1 MSDYRYDRQ
10 GYDRDGYGGVYSL
23 LDVPLRE
30 VPEFLPVRA
39 DELDG
44 APDFVLV
51 TGDAYVD
58 HPSFGAALLGKLL
71 WAHGYTVGVI
81 AQPDWRS
88 AANFKVFG
96 RPKLG
101 FLITSGNVDSMVNH
115 YSVAKKKRAKDY
127 YSPGGKAGLRP
138 DRALSVYG
146 RRVREAYGDVAI
158 IAGGLE
164 ASLRRLSHYD
174 YWSDNVRPS
183 VLIESGADILVYG
196 MGERQLLEIA
206 ELLAAGAPVQTIQHV
221 AGTVYAMSEK
231 PWAEEAIT
239 LPSYEDCKSDHAAYA
254 RSFKSQYENAVHLRG
269 KALVEPY
276 EKLYVCQN
284 PPAAPLTTAELDM
297 VYGLHYTRAPH
308 PMYTEPVPSIEEVR
322 FSVVSVRGCFGGCN
336 FCALSFHQGRAVTS
350 RSHESILREA
360 ELITNLPDFKG
371 YIHDVGGPTAN
382 FRKPSC
388 AQQSKNGICTN
399 KRCLAPEPC
408 RNLEVDHKDFRSLLQ
423 KLRKLPKVKKVFVRS
438 GIRFDYLMLDKDKSF
453 LKELCEHHVS
463 GQLKV
468 APEHVSKE
476 VLKRMGKPYHHVY
489 DDFVQAFTR
498 TNEQIGKKQ
507 FIVPYLMSS
516 HPGSGL
522 GEAVELAEY
531 LHKNRLAPEQVQDFY
546 PTPGTISSC
555 MYHTGVDPITGE
567 KVFIDRSPH
576 GKAMQRAL
584 IQYRLPQNRAL
595 VLEALK
601 LAKRT
606 DLIGF
611 DKKCLI
617 KPLKSEK
624 MEKWREPRQGEPQR
638 PRQTEQRREPKQAER
653 PAKKK
658 KTIRN
663 VHKKKN
669 NG

>member
-1 MSDYRYDRQ
+1 MRDYEYNA
-10 GYDRDGYGGVYSL
+10 L
-23 LDVPLRE
+23 LEAPLCE
-30 VPEFLPVRA
+30 VPDFLPVRA
-39 DELDG
+39 DELDD

-71 WAHGYTVGVI
+71 WARGYTVGVI

-96 RPKLG
+96 RPKCG

-146 RRVREAYGDVAI
+146 RRVREAFGDVPI

-164 ASLRRLSHYD
+164 ASLRRLAHYD
-174 YWSDNVRPS
+174 YWSDKVRPS
-183 VLIESGADILVYG
+183 ALLESGADILVYG

-206 ELLAAGAPVQTIQHV
+206 DLLAAGVPVGEIRHV
-221 AGTVYAMSEK
+221 DGTVYAVKEDV
-231 PWAEEAIT
+231 WAEDAVV
-239 LPSYEDCKSDHAAYA
+239 LPSYADCLSDRTAYA
-254 RSFKSQYENAVHLRG
+254 KSFKLQYENAVYLRG
-269 KALVEPY
+269 KPLVEAY

-297 VYGLHYTRAPH
+297 VYSLHFARAPH
-308 PMYTEPVPSIEEVR
+308 PSYTEPVPSIEEVR

-350 RSHESILREA
+350 RSYESILREA

-382 FRKPSC
+382 FRKASC
-388 AQQSKNGICTN
+388 AMQDKHGVCTN
-399 KRCLAPEPC
+399 KKCLAPEPC
-408 RNLEVDHKDFRSLLQ
+408 RNLEVDHMDFRALLQ
-423 KLRKLPKVKKVFVRS
+423 KLRALPKVKKVFVRS

-453 LKELCEHHVS
+453 LTELCEHHVS

-476 VLKRMGKPYHHVY
+476 VLRRMGKPYHHVY
-489 DDFVQAFTR
+489 DGFVQAFTK
-498 TNEQIGKKQ
+498 TNEKLGKKQ

-522 GEAVELAEY
+522 REAVELAEY

-546 PTPGTISSC
+546 PTPGTVSSC
-555 MYHTGVDPITGE
+555 MYHTGLDPLTGE
-567 KVFIDRSPH
+567 AVFIDRSPH

-595 VLEALK
+595 VMEALK

-617 KPLKSEK
+617 KPLKGEK
-624 MEKWREPRQGEPQR
+624 IEKRQEAKP
-638 PRQTEQRREPKQAER
+638 AER
-653 PAKKK
+653 PMKKR